1 MSSIL
6 LTGATGTVGR
16 EVARAL
22 TRRNV
27 PFRMSSHHTPVV
39 DDKEVYLDLL
49 KPETFLPALKGVEKI
64 FLIRPPQIAD
74 AKKYFYP
81 FVQAAQQ
88 QGVKQIVF
96 LSVMGVERLKFAPHA
111 RIEKYIRDAQ
121 IGYTFLR
128 PSFFMQNLVTEHLD
142 EIRRD
147 NIIYLPAGKGKT
159 SLIDARDIGEAGAL
173 SLLDERH
180 VNKAYT
186 LTGSESLSYFDV
198 AKIFTDVL
206 GRQITYANPSLFQ
219 FRKRML
225 AKGVPGQYV
234 SVMLGV
240 YLIAILGIP
249 RAVTPDLS
257 VLIGHPPKTMHEFVL
272 DYRDQ
277 FAQSADSAVSI

>member
-1 MSSIL
+1 MSPIL
-6 LTGATGTVGR
+6 LIGATGTVGR
-16 EVARAL
+16 EVAGAL
-22 TRRNV
+22 TQRSI
-27 PFRMSSHHTPVV
+27 PFRVASYHAPVV
-39 DDKEVYLDLL
+39 NEGEVYLDLL
-49 KPETFLPALKGVEKI
+49 KPETFLHALTGVEKI

-96 LSVMGVERLKFAPHA
+96 LSVMGVERLRFAPHA

-142 EIRRD
+142 EIRQD
-147 NIIYLPAGKGKT
+147 DTIYLPAGKGKT
-159 SLIDARDIGEAGAL
+159 SLIDVRDIGEAGAV
-173 SLLDERH
+173 SLLDEQH
-180 VNKAYT
+180 LNKAYT
-186 LTGSESLSYFDV
+186 LTGSESLSYYDV

-206 GRQITYANPSLFQ
+206 GRRITYANPSLFQ

-257 VLIGHPPKTMHEFVL
+257 TLIGHPPKTMREFVL

-277 FAQSADSAVSI
+277 FAHSTSSKVSI

>member
-16 EVARAL
+16 EVAHTL
-22 TRRNV
+22 DQRNI
-27 PFRMSSHHTPVV
+27 PFLISNHHTSLVGE
-39 DDKEVYLDLL
+39 KQVYLDLL
-49 KPETFLPALKGVEKI
+49 KPETFLPALKGIEKV

-81 FVQAAQQ
+81 FVQAAKQ
-88 QGVKQIVF
+88 QGVRQIVF

-111 RIEKYIRDAQ
+111 RIEKYIREAQ

-128 PSFFMQNLVTEHLD
+128 PSFFMQNLITEHLD
-142 EIRRD
+142 EIRQD
-147 NIIYLPAGKGKT
+147 DTIYLPAGKGRT

-173 SLLDERH
+173 SLIDENH
-180 VNKAYT
+180 INKAYT
-186 LTGSESLSYFDV
+186 LTGSESLTYYDV
-198 AKIFTDVL
+198 ARICTEVL

-225 AKGVPGQYV
+225 AKGVPSQYV

-249 RAVTPDLS
+249 RAVTPDLRM
-257 VLIGHPPKTMHEFVL
+257 LIGHAPKTMREFVL
-272 DYRDQ
+272 DYRDR
-277 FAQSADSAVSI
+277 FARPADSAVSI

>member
-16 EVARAL
+16 EVAKAL
-22 TRRNV
+22 TQRTI
-27 PFRMSSHHTPVV
+27 PFRVSSHHPPVV

-49 KPETFLPALKGVEKI
+49 KPETFLPALAGVEKI
-64 FLIRPPQIAD
+64 FLVRPPQIAD

-142 EIRRD
+142 EIRQD
-147 NIIYLPAGKGKT
+147 DTIYLPAGKGKT

-173 SLLDERH
+173 SLLDEQH
-180 VNKAYT
+180 MNKAYT
-186 LTGSESLSYFDV
+186 LTGSESLSYYDV
-198 AKIFTDVL
+198 ANILTDAL
-206 GRQITYANPSLFQ
+206 GRRITYANPSLFQ
-219 FRKRML
+219 FRKHML
-225 AKGVPGQYV
+225 AKGVPNQYV

-257 VLIGHPPKTMHEFVL
+257 ALLGHPPKTMRAFVL
-272 DYRDQ
+272 DYRDR
-277 FAQSADSAVSI
+277 FAQPVDSSVNI